1 MITDETADET
11 APHGADGLDTV
22 EQAIADI
29 AAGRAIVVVDDA
41 SRENEGDIV
50 FAAGKA
56 TPELLAFTIRHVR
69 GLICVPML
77 GEDLDRLQLPP
88 MTSDNQEHMGTAFTI
103 SVDARDGI
111 TTGISAADRA
121 RTIRT
126 LVDSA
131 TEPYEIVRPGH
142 VFPLRYAE
150 GGVLRRAGHTEAAVD
165 LARLAGLTAAG
176 VVAEIFNDDGTMA
189 RRPQLRAFADKHGLT
204 LISIAQLIEYRR
216 HSERTVRRVVQTRVP
231 NEYGE
236 WRAFG
241 YLNSVDGTEH
251 VALVLGD
258 LAEPGGADVLV
269 RMHSECLTGDVF
281 GSQRCDCGAQ
291 LDAAM
296 AAIAAEGRGVVLYL
310 RGHEGRGIGLLSKLR
325 AYQLQDNGA
334 DTVDAN
340 LELGLPADAREYS
353 TGAQMLADLG
363 VGPLRL
369 LTNNPDKIRGLS
381 GFGIEVTGR
390 VPLPVAATQDNLR
403 YLIAK
408 RDRLGHQLGELFVQ
422 NGTSRAVPSPRPGR
436 PGGGVGV
443 SGEGR
448 PQGQVVDASGLSLA
462 IAATRWHPEVTGCLV
477 ERAVAAAGAC
487 GVASPLVVRVPGA
500 AELPVV
506 AAELARRHDA
516 VACLGAVIRGGT
528 PHFDYVCSSVT
539 YGLSRIPLDTGTPVG
554 NGVLTCDTSAQAL
567 DRCGGEGSSEDKG
580 WEAVLAALE
589 TALVLRGL
597 REH

>member
-1 MITDETADET
+1 MIADGVTPEV
-11 APHGADGLDTV
+11 GLDTV
-22 EQAIADI
+22 ARAIAEI
-29 AAGRAIVVVDDA
+29 AAGRPIVVVDDA

-50 FAAGKA
+50 FAASKA
-56 TPELLAFTIRHVR
+56 TPELLAFTIRYAR

-77 GEDLDRLQLPP
+77 GDDLDRLQLPP

-142 VFPLRYAE
+142 VFPLRYAD

-165 LARLAGLTAAG
+165 LARLAGLTPAG

-189 RRPQLRAFADKHGLT
+189 RLPQLRAFADEHGLA

-216 HSERTVRRVVQTRVP
+216 HSELNVRRVVQTRVP
-231 NEYGE
+231 NQFGE
-236 WRAFG
+236 WRAYG
-241 YLNSVDGTEH
+241 YVNSVDGTEH
-251 VALVLGD
+251 LALVLGD
-258 LAEPGGADVLV
+258 LGDAVVAHGGTTPPEPPEDILV

-291 LDAAM
+291 LAAAM
-296 AAIAAEGRGVVLYL
+296 AAIAAEGRGIVLYL

-325 AYQLQDNGA
+325 AYQLQDAGA

-363 VGPLRL
+363 VRSLRL
-369 LTNNPDKIRGLS
+369 LTNNPAKLAGLS

-390 VPLPVAATQDNLR
+390 VSLPVAATEDNLR

-408 RDRLGHQLGELFVQ
+408 RDRLGHQLDNLVL
-422 NGTSRAVPSPRPGR
+422 P
-436 PGGGVGV
+436 
-443 SGEGR
+443 
-448 PQGQVVDASGLSLA
+448 D
-462 IAATRWHPEVTGCLV
+462 VTQ
-477 ERAVAAAGAC
+477 
-487 GVASPLVVRVPGA
+487 A
-500 AELPVV
+500 AE
-506 AAELARRHDA
+506 
-516 VACLGAVIRGGT
+516 
-528 PHFDYVCSSVT
+528 
-539 YGLSRIPLDTGTPVG
+539 
-554 NGVLTCDTSAQAL
+554 AQ
-567 DRCGGEGSSEDKG
+567 
-580 WEAVLAALE
+580 
-589 TALVLRGL
+589 
-597 REH
+597 

>member
-1 MITDETADET
+1 
-11 APHGADGLDTV
+11 
-22 EQAIADI
+22 
-29 AAGRAIVVVDDA
+29 
-41 SRENEGDIV
+41 
-50 FAAGKA
+50 
-56 TPELLAFTIRHVR
+56 
-69 GLICVPML
+69 ML

-150 GGVLRRAGHTEAAVD
+150 GGVLRRPGHTEAAVD
-165 LARLAGLTAAG
+165 LARLAGLTPAG

-189 RRPQLRAFADKHGLT
+189 RLPQLRAFADEHGLP

-216 HSERTVRRVVQTRVP
+216 HSEQTVRRVVQTRVP
-231 NEYGE
+231 NQFGE

-251 VALVLGD
+251 LALVLGD
-258 LAEPGGADVLV
+258 LDEPGDVLV

-291 LDAAM
+291 LAAAM
-296 AAIAAEGRGVVLYL
+296 AAIAAEGRGIVLYL

-325 AYQLQDNGA
+325 AYQLQDAGA

-363 VGPLRL
+363 VRSLRL
-369 LTNNPDKIRGLS
+369 LTNNPAKVRGLS

-390 VPLPVAATQDNLR
+390 VLLPVAATADNLR

-408 RDRLGHQLGELFVQ
+408 RDRLGHQLDDLIP
-422 NGTSRAVPSPRPGR
+422 NGTPC
-436 PGGGVGV
+436 
-443 SGEGR
+443 
-448 PQGQVVDASGLSLA
+448 
-462 IAATRWHPEVTGCLV
+462 AAPPAGPDDP
-477 ERAVAAAGAC
+477 AAPAT
-487 GVASPLVVRVPGA
+487 
-500 AELPVV
+500 E
-506 AAELARRHDA
+506 AR
-516 VACLGAVIRGGT
+516 
-528 PHFDYVCSSVT
+528 
-539 YGLSRIPLDTGTPVG
+539 
-554 NGVLTCDTSAQAL
+554 
-567 DRCGGEGSSEDKG
+567 
-580 WEAVLAALE
+580 
-589 TALVLRGL
+589 
-597 REH
+597 

>member
-1 MITDETADET
+1 MITDETAPGE
-11 APHGADGLDTV
+11 ARLDTV
-22 EQAIADI
+22 EQAIAEI

-50 FAAGKA
+50 FGASKA
-56 TPELLAFTIRHVR
+56 TPDLLAFTIRYAR

-142 VFPLRYAE
+142 VFPLRYAD
-150 GGVLRRAGHTEAAVD
+150 GGVLRRPGHTEAAVD
-165 LARLAGLTAAG
+165 LARLAGLTPAG

-189 RRPQLRAFADKHGLT
+189 RLPQLRAFADQHGLP

-216 HSERTVRRVVQTRVP
+216 HSEQTVRRVVQTRVP
-231 NEYGE
+231 NQFGE

-241 YLNSVDGTEH
+241 YQNSVDGTEH
-251 VALVLGD
+251 LALVLGD
-258 LAEPGGADVLV
+258 LDEAGDVLV

-325 AYQLQDNGA
+325 AYQLQDAGA

-363 VGPLRL
+363 VRSLRL
-369 LTNNPDKIRGLS
+369 LTNNPAKVRGLS
-381 GFGIEVTGR
+381 GFGLEVTGR
-390 VPLPVAATQDNLR
+390 VSLPVAATADNLR

-408 RDRLGHQLGELFVQ
+408 RDRLGHQLDDLLIP
-422 NGTSRAVPSPRPGR
+422 NGTPRP
-436 PGGGVGV
+436 
-443 SGEGR
+443 
-448 PQGQVVDASGLSLA
+448 
-462 IAATRWHPEVTGCLV
+462 AAP
-477 ERAVAAAGAC
+477 
-487 GVASPLVVRVPGA
+487 A
-500 AELPVV
+500 AE
-506 AAELARRHDA
+506 AR
-516 VACLGAVIRGGT
+516 
-528 PHFDYVCSSVT
+528 
-539 YGLSRIPLDTGTPVG
+539 
-554 NGVLTCDTSAQAL
+554 
-567 DRCGGEGSSEDKG
+567 
-580 WEAVLAALE
+580 
-589 TALVLRGL
+589 
-597 REH
+597 

>member
-1 MITDETADET
+1 MIIDETADET
-11 APHGADGLDTV
+11 TPQAAGMDPV
-22 EQAIADI
+22 EQAITDV
-29 AAGRAIVVVDDA
+29 AAGRPIVVVDDA
-41 SRENEGDIV
+41 TRENEGDVV

-56 TPELLAFTIRHVR
+56 TPELLAFTIRHAR

-165 LARLAGLTAAG
+165 LARLAGLTPAG

-189 RRPQLRAFADKHGLT
+189 RRPELRAFADRHGLT
-204 LISIAQLIEYRR
+204 MISIAQLIEYRR
-216 HSERTVRRVVQTRVP
+216 HSERTVRRVVQTRLP
-231 NEYGE
+231 NQFGE

-251 VALVLGD
+251 LALVLGD
-258 LAEPGGADVLV
+258 LGQPAAPGEPAGILV

-291 LDAAM
+291 LAAAM

-363 VGPLRL
+363 VRSLRL
-369 LTNNPDKIRGLS
+369 LTNNPDKVRGLR

-390 VPLPVAATQDNLR
+390 VSLPVTPTPDNLR

-408 RDRLGHQLGELFVQ
+408 RDRLGHQLGELVIQ
-422 NGTSRAVPSPRPGR
+422 NGTPRPA
-436 PGGGVGV
+436 P
-443 SGEGR
+443 SG
-448 PQGQVVDASGLSLA
+448 PAGQAGPPPAAPPAS
-462 IAATRWHPEVTGCLV
+462 R
-477 ERAVAAAGAC
+477 
-487 GVASPLVVRVPGA
+487 
-500 AELPVV
+500 
-506 AAELARRHDA
+506 
-516 VACLGAVIRGGT
+516 
-528 PHFDYVCSSVT
+528 
-539 YGLSRIPLDTGTPVG
+539 
-554 NGVLTCDTSAQAL
+554 
-567 DRCGGEGSSEDKG
+567 
-580 WEAVLAALE
+580 
-589 TALVLRGL
+589 TAP
-597 REH
+597 